1 MVQVF
6 DGVEK
11 DKGQDKKT
19 SEEVSGC
26 DEPWKR
32 WRPDNVQAMSPVP
45 QLRVVLVRLGPID
58 IKDQTKS
65 SFFKH
70 F

>member
-19 SEEVSGC
+19 SEEVSRC